1 MEDIINGIFLLLSII
16 LANSTSPTLGKRITN
31 LINKNYYVRLII
43 LYVLIFFT
51 INFTSSDRNHIK
63 EHIKNTSI
71 LFVIY
76 LMVSKINIYLS
87 ILIFLLILLNYAV
100 NSHILYLEENKKS
113 NVEEYK
119 KYSDYITLI
128 IISITITGFLYKIY
142 HKSQKLKY
150 IFSTN

>member
-51 INFTSSDRNHIK
+51 INFTSSDRDHIK

-100 NSHILYLEENKKS
+100 NSHILYLEENKKP

-150 IFSTN
+150 IFSTD

>member
-51 INFTSSDRNHIK
+51 INFTSTDKDHITD
-63 EHIKNTSI
+63 HIKNTSI

-100 NSHILYLEENKKS
+100 NSHILYLEENKKP
-113 NVEEYK
+113 NIEEYK
-119 KYSDYITLI
+119 KYSDYITLLI
-128 IISITITGFLYKIY
+128 ITITITGFLYKIY
-142 HKSQKLKY
+142 HKSQKLNY
-150 IFSTN
+150 IFSTD

>member
-16 LANSTSPTLGKRITN
+16 LANSTSPTLGKRITK

-51 INFTSSDRNHIK
+51 INFTSTDKDHITD
-63 EHIKNTSI
+63 HIKNTSI

-76 LMVSKINIYLS
+76 LMISKINIYLS

-100 NSHILYLEENKKS
+100 NSHILYLEENKKT
-113 NVEEYK
+113 NVEEYT
-119 KYSDYITLI
+119 KYSDYITLLI
-128 IISITITGFLYKIY
+128 ITITITGFLYKIY

-150 IFSTN
+150 IFSTG

>member
-1 MEDIINGIFLLLSII
+1 
-16 LANSTSPTLGKRITN
+16 
-31 LINKNYYVRLII
+31 
-43 LYVLIFFT
+43 
-51 INFTSSDRNHIK
+51 
-63 EHIKNTSI
+63 
-71 LFVIY
+71 
-76 LMVSKINIYLS
+76 MVSKINIYLS